1 MILTLNHICPNKN
14 IKESKRKKKKK
25 KNMSTRRVQSLPC
38 KAVNPKK
45 KENKKRKKEKA
56 TSKGKKKIKDKK
68 EEDQCGQAHVQLHR
82 GIFVQK

>member
-1 MILTLNHICPNKN
+1 
-14 IKESKRKKKKK
+14 
-25 KNMSTRRVQSLPC
+25 MSTRRVQSLPC
-38 KAVNPKK
+38 KAVNQKK

-68 EEDQCGQAHVQLHR
+68 EEDQRGQAHVQLHR